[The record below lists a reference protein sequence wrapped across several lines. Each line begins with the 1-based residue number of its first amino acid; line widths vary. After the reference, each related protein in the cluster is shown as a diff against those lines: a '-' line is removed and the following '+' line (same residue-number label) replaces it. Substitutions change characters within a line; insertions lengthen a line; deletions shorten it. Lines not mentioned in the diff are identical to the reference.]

1 MKRYGI
7 GAFLAYG
14 GLLCL
19 AYYGSYRLSYGHM
32 QKQQNELEYAGEA
45 VLADSGQEALV
56 KSDTEYVVENYN
68 EKTGKTE
75 EVRTQL
81 PSALIGMDREEAQ
94 DYADSYTEDP
104 DISDLER
111 GFSSME
117 LESFS
122 EQRIV
127 FRKTYVPWEKDYKY
141 VLGEVDGHVV
151 VYYLDKKTI
160 YEYTDI
166 VCVTLPKE
174 LREKISRTDCYM
186 EIADLYAF
194 LENFTS

>member
-1 MKRYGI
+1 MKKYGI
-7 GAFLAYG
+7 GAFLLYG

-19 AYYGSYRLSYGHM
+19 AYYGSYRLSYGYM
-32 QKQQNELEYAGEA
+32 NSQQEDMEYAGEA
-45 VLADSGQEALV
+45 VLADTGQEAV
-56 KSDTEYVVENYN
+56 IKSDTEYVVENYN

-81 PSALIGMDREEAQ
+81 PSILVGMNREEAS
-94 DYADSYTEDP
+94 DYANSYTEDP
-104 DISDLER
+104 DISDLEK
-111 GFSSME
+111 GFTAMT

-122 EQRIV
+122 EERVV
-127 FRKTYVPWEKDYKY
+127 FCKTYVPWEKNYKY

-166 VCVTLPKE
+166 VCITLPEE
-174 LREKISRTDCYM
+174 LQESISRTDCYM
-186 EIADLYAF
+186 EVEDLYAF